1 MADSGRITGER
12 VFCHQCENEWDRA
25 QGGLTC
31 PRCEGDFTEIL
42 DSEPESDRDLRH
54 GPPSMTPSPP
64 PSPPLQPLFDHNP
77 WADDLDPDPRN
88 NFTTFEFASNNGG
101 GRISFS
107 TRTLRTGGMAP
118 MNVMDTLDEDTA
130 HDFDNMLTELLSPQ
144 ARGMPPP
151 FGNLNPFG
159 FAGAG
164 AAFTRNPHAPVQ
176 PGNLQ
181 DLFGLILQSMQPPT
195 MTRGEMDDRRG
206 QDLPPHPF
214 DLLNQLFNPG
224 NAQHGDMVFSQEAFD
239 RVMSQLM
246 EQNNGSNAPPPASE
260 DAIQSLEKKKVDK
273 EMLGTEGKA
282 ECSICMDNVDLG
294 DEVTVLPCNHWF
306 HGDCVTAWLKEHDTC
321 PHCRSP
327 ITNSNQ
333 PQQPGSSR
341 RRPSRRASSVSS
353 PRAFGLEGSRYNPVT
368 IPESPSDLRQ
378 ARQSYYGRRDADTE
392 RSMPVRHSSGQS
404 GPRRHSTRTGSG
416 GSGDS
421 RNQNTGG
428 GGVTGWIRDHLP
440 FS

>member
-12 VFCHQCENEWDRA
+12 VFCHQCNNEWERA
-25 QGGLTC
+25 HGGLIC

-42 DSEPESDRDLRH
+42 DPETEPDVGLRH
-54 GPPSMTPSPP
+54 GPSMTPSPP

-88 NFTTFEFASNNGG
+88 NFTTFEFTSNNGG

-107 TRTLRTGGMAP
+107 TRTLRTAGMAP
-118 MNVMDTLDEDTA
+118 MN
-130 HDFDNMLTELLSPQ
+130 

-151 FGNLNPFG
+151 FGNLHPFG
-159 FAGAG
+159 GFPGGA
-164 AAFTRNPHAPVQ
+164 FPRDPHAPVQ

-214 DLLNQLFNPG
+214 DLLHQLFNPG

-260 DAIQSLEKKKVDK
+260 DAIQSLGKKKVDK

-321 PHCRSP
+321 PHCRNP
-327 ITNSNQ
+327 ITNSDQ
-333 PQQPGSSR
+333 RQQPGSSR

-353 PRAFGLEGSRYNPVT
+353 PRGFGPEGSRYNPVS
-368 IPESPSDLRQ
+368 IPESPSDLRE
-378 ARQSYYGRRDADTE
+378 ARQSYYGRRRDADTE
-392 RSMPVRHSSGQS
+392 RPVPIRQSSGQS

-421 RNQNTGG
+421 RNHHTSG